1 MKNLNERKKILFLSG
16 IDFKDKSIQVIRK
29 TPEYYA
35 SSGWNVDYIVARDN
49 VAGGNYSYEKEIN
62 PEGVNVSRF
71 YWPIVKVRQM
81 PNRYLKLFFSKI
93 ASLMVIFSLAL
104 QGYKKIKSGNYDVV
118 YGYELHG
125 VLALMLIKPFLKN
138 EKIVTRFQG
147 TFLNEMLENK
157 QWLRLLFNADL
168 ILALKVKSDLT
179 IMTDDGTEG
188 DKALKKIRG
197 IDNLGNTKFWTN
209 GVNVIEHNNWPDIS
223 KDKIKI
229 VSISRLV
236 GWKRVDR
243 CIKVVEQLVANGF
256 TNFEYEIIGG
266 GELKEKLEQMVKSLS
281 LDPYVKFSGALP
293 HHEALNRLK
302 KSQIFFSMYDSSNVG
317 NPLLEA
323 IRANKIIVTLDNGD
337 TGSWINHQINGLIY
351 NPKYDFYEQAAQDI
365 QNLVGNDMLREDM
378 LKELNKMELEKL
390 FTWNERLKNEEYEVL
405 ELFN

>member
-1 MKNLNERKKILFLSG
+1 MQNLSERKKILFLSG
-16 IDFKDKSIQVIRK
+16 IDFKEKSIQVIRK

-71 YWPIVKVRQM
+71 YWPITKFRQM
-81 PNRYLKLFFSKI
+81 SNRYLKLIFSKI
-93 ASLMVIFSLAL
+93 ASLMVIFALAL

-125 VLALMLIKPFLKN
+125 VLALMLIKPFLKY

-197 IDNLGNTKFWTN
+197 IDNLGNIKFWTN
-209 GVNVIEHNNWPDIS
+209 GVNVIEHSKWPDLS

-256 TNFEYEIIGG
+256 TDFEYEIIGG

-281 LDPYVKFSGALP
+281 LEPYVKFSGALP
-293 HHEALNRLK
+293 HHEALDRLK

-323 IRANKIIVTLDNGD
+323 IRANKIIVTLNNGD
-337 TGSWINHQINGLIY
+337 TGSWIKHQINGLIY
-351 NPKYDFYEQAAQDI
+351 NPNDDFFSKAATDI
-365 QNLVGNDMLREDM
+365 QALVSDNVLRKNILD
-378 LKELNKMELEKL
+378 ELYIVEKQRL
-390 FTWNERLKNEEYEVL
+390 NTWDERLSKEEILVSTL
-405 ELFN
+405 

>member
-16 IDFKDKSIQVIRK
+16 IDFKEKSIQVIRK

-49 VAGGNYSYEKEIN
+49 VAGGTYSYEKEIN

-71 YWPIVKVRQM
+71 YWPLVKVRQM
-81 PNRYLKLFFSKI
+81 PNRYLKLIFSKI
-93 ASLMVIFSLAL
+93 ASLIVILSLAL
-104 QGYKKIKSGNYDVV
+104 QGYRKIKSSNYDVV

-147 TFLNEMLENK
+147 TFVNEMLENK

-197 IDNLGNTKFWTN
+197 IENLGNIKFWTN

-243 CIKVVEQLVANGF
+243 CIKVIEQLVANGF

-281 LDPYVKFSGALP
+281 LEPYVKFSGALP
-293 HHEALNRLK
+293 HGEALNRLK

-323 IRANKIIVTLDNGD
+323 IRANKVIVTLDNGD
-337 TGSWINHQINGLIY
+337 TGSWIKHQINGLIY
-351 NPKYDFYEQAAQDI
+351 NPNDVFFDKAAIDI
-365 QNLVGNDMLREDM
+365 QTLVFDNVLRKNMLDELYIVEKERLNTWDERLSKEENLVRTL
-378 LKELNKMELEKL
+378 
-390 FTWNERLKNEEYEVL
+390 
-405 ELFN
+405 

>member
-1 MKNLNERKKILFLSG
+1 MKNLNKQKKILFLSG
-16 IDFKDKSIQVIRK
+16 IDFKEKSIQVIRK

-62 PEGVNVSRF
+62 PKSVNVHRF
-71 YWPIVKVRQM
+71 YWPIAKIRQIS
-81 PNRYLKLFFSKI
+81 NRYLKLILSKI
-93 ASLMVIFSLAL
+93 ASLIVIFSLAL
-104 QGYKKIKSGNYDVV
+104 KGYKKIKSGNYDVV

-125 VLALMLIKPFLKN
+125 VLALMLIKPFLNN

-147 TFLNEMLENK
+147 TFVNEMLENK

-197 IDNLGNTKFWTN
+197 TDNLGNIKFWTN
-209 GVNVIEHNNWPDIS
+209 GVNVIEHNNWPDLS

-266 GELKEKLEQMVKSLS
+266 GDLKEKLEQMVKSLS
-281 LDPYVKFSGALP
+281 LEPYVKFSGALP

-323 IRANKIIVTLDNGD
+323 IRANKIIVTLNNGD
-337 TGSWINHQINGLIY
+337 TGSWIKHQINGLIY
-351 NPKYDFYEQAAQDI
+351 NPHDVFFEQAAIDI
-365 QNLVGNDMLREDM
+365 QTLVFDNILRKNMLE
-378 LKELNKMELEKL
+378 ELYLVEK
-390 FTWNERLKNEEYEVL
+390 ERLNTWDERLSKEEALVDTL
-405 ELFN
+405 

>member
-16 IDFKDKSIQVIRK
+16 IDFKEKSIQVIRK

-35 SSGWNVDYIVARDN
+35 SCGWNVDYIVARDN

-71 YWPIVKVRQM
+71 YWPIAKVRQM
-81 PNRYLKLFFSKI
+81 SNRYLKLIFSKI
-93 ASLMVIFSLAL
+93 ASLIVIFSLAL

-197 IDNLGNTKFWTN
+197 VDNLGNIKFWTN

-223 KDKIKI
+223 TERIKI

-266 GELKEKLEQMVKSLS
+266 GDLKEKLEQMVKSLS
-281 LDPYVKFSGALP
+281 LEPYVKFSGALP
-293 HHEALNRLK
+293 HHEALNILK

-323 IRANKIIVTLDNGD
+323 IRANKIIVTLNNGD
-337 TGSWINHQINGLIY
+337 TGSWIKHQINGLIY
-351 NPKYDFYEQAAQDI
+351 NPKDVFFEQAAIDI
-365 QNLVGNDMLREDM
+365 QTLVFDNILRKNMLD
-378 LKELNKMELEKL
+378 ELYVVEK
-390 FTWNERLKNEEYEVL
+390 ERLNTWDERLSKEETLVRTL
-405 ELFN
+405 

>member
-16 IDFKDKSIQVIRK
+16 IDFKEKSIQVIRK

-71 YWPIVKVRQM
+71 YWPLVKVRQM
-81 PNRYLKLFFSKI
+81 PNRYLKLIFSKI
-93 ASLMVIFSLAL
+93 ASLIVILSLAL
-104 QGYKKIKSGNYDVV
+104 QGYRKIKSSNYDVV

-147 TFLNEMLENK
+147 TFVNEMLENK

-197 IDNLGNTKFWTN
+197 IENLGNIKFWTN

-243 CIKVVEQLVANGF
+243 CIKVIEQLVANGF

-266 GELKEKLEQMVKSLS
+266 GELKEKLEQMVKSRS
-281 LDPYVKFSGALP
+281 LEPYVKFSGALP
-293 HHEALNRLK
+293 HGEALNRLK

-323 IRANKIIVTLDNGD
+323 IRANKVIVTLDNGD
-337 TGSWINHQINGLIY
+337 TGSWIKHQINGLIY
-351 NPKYDFYEQAAQDI
+351 NPNDVFFDKAAIDI
-365 QNLVGNDMLREDM
+365 QTLVFDNVLRKNMLDELYIVEKERLNTWDERLSKEENLVRTL
-378 LKELNKMELEKL
+378 
-390 FTWNERLKNEEYEVL
+390 
-405 ELFN
+405 

>member
-1 MKNLNERKKILFLSG
+1 MQNLNERKKILFLSG
-16 IDFKDKSIQVIRK
+16 IDFKEKSIQVIRK

-35 SSGWNVDYIVARDN
+35 SSGWDVDYIVARDN
-49 VAGGNYSYEKEIN
+49 VDGGNYSYEKEIN
-62 PEGVNVSRF
+62 PKGVNVNRF
-71 YWPIVKVRQM
+71 YWPITKIRQTS
-81 PNRYLKLFFSKI
+81 NRYLKLIFSKI
-93 ASLMVIFSLAL
+93 ASFIVIFLLAL
-104 QGYKKIKSGNYDVV
+104 KGYKRIKSGNYDVV

-197 IDNLGNTKFWTN
+197 VDNLGHIKFWTN
-209 GVNVIEHNNWPDIS
+209 GVNAIEHNNWPDIS
-223 KDKIKI
+223 TDKIKI

-266 GELKEKLEQMVKSLS
+266 GDLKEKLEQMVKSLS
-281 LDPYVKFSGALP
+281 LEPYVKFSGALP
-293 HHEALNRLK
+293 HHEALNILK

-323 IRANKIIVTLDNGD
+323 IRANKIIVTLNNGD
-337 TGSWINHQINGLIY
+337 TGSWIKHQINGLIY
-351 NPKYDFYEQAAQDI
+351 NPNDDFYSKAATDI
-365 QNLVGNDMLREDM
+365 QTLVSDSILRKKILD
-378 LKELNKMELEKL
+378 ELYIVEKQRL
-390 FTWNERLKNEEYEVL
+390 NTWDERLSKEEILVSTL
-405 ELFN
+405 